1 MPQRRHDEGFTLVE
15 LLVVI
20 VILGVL
26 AAIAV
31 PALLSQR
38 ERAQLA
44 SVVADVRNAAVAV
57 EGWAA
62 EPGNDLATLHG
73 AATGDA
79 RLAAVGVRTG
89 DGTTVSVTTT
99 GSRYCLEVRHPAV
112 TDDLRY
118 DSGLGRVEVGA
129 AGTMSC

>member
-1 MPQRRHDEGFTLVE
+1 MPERRRDEGFTLVE
-15 LLVVI
+15 LLVVV

-62 EPGNDLATLHG
+62 EPGHDLATLHG
-73 AATGDA
+73 ATAGDA
-79 RLAAVGVRTG
+79 RLAAAGVRTG
-89 DGTTVSVTTT
+89 EGTTLDVTAAGGT
-99 GSRYCLEVRHPAV
+99 YCLQARHPAV
-112 TDDLRY
+112 TSHLRY
-118 DSGLGRVEVGA
+118 DSALGRVEVGD
-129 AGTMSC
+129 AGTMDC